1 MRGTAR
7 PVIGA
12 HINLGS
18 FYFVGVPVTVGLTFW
33 FKLNFDEFCCWASKL
48 ADESNGAAT
57 AAKVQSR
64 KAWPMGFCDS
74 STYHQRDL
82 LEFIVFLW

>member
-18 FYFVGVPVTVGLTFW
+18 FYFVGAPVTVGLTFW
-33 FKLNFDEFCCWASKL
+33 FKVDFDDFCCRASKL
-48 ADESNGAAT
+48 ADESNGAPLFT
-57 AAKVQSR
+57 VSQSKSISR
-64 KAWPMGFCDS
+64 QVSHNDGSGSNHGF
-74 STYHQRDL
+74 
-82 LEFIVFLW
+82 